1 MPIQRGV
8 DSKGNF
14 YRWGSEGKKYHYIVK
29 NAESRAQ
36 AKKRAE
42 KQGAA
47 VHASINEAITTEKKV
62 KLKK

>member
-1 MPIQRGV
+1 MPIERGV
-8 DSKGNF
+8 DSKGNY
-14 YRWGSEGKKYHYIVK
+14 YRWGNEGKKYHYIVK

-47 VHASINEAITTEKKV
+47 VHASQADVKIKK
-62 KLKK
+62 